1 MRWWGPPPR
10 WLAAPVDA
18 LTDLWP
24 PYALTLASGDLTLRV
39 VREEDLPEL
48 VALVR
53 SGVHDPATMPFD
65 TAWTD
70 ADPEQLP
77 LDYVRY
83 QSSVKASFTPEAFT
97 LELAVR
103 LDGELVGVQGF
114 SARDFAVTRTG
125 ETGSWLARRA
135 QGRGTGTRMRAAL
148 CAFLFDELGARRVT
162 SSAFVDNPASLG
174 VSRAVGYVPDGTQ
187 VKVRRGEAALNQRL
201 LLVPE
206 ALVRGEPVRATGV
219 EPLLGMLGLAHHGQ
233 TPG

>member
-1 MRWWGPPPR
+1 M
-10 WLAAPVDA
+10 DA

-24 PYALTLASGDLTLRV
+24 PYALTLTTGDLSLRV

-53 SGVHDPATMPFD
+53 SGVHDPARMPFD
-65 TAWTD
+65 VPWTD
-70 ADPEQLP
+70 ADPERLP

-83 QSSVKASFTPEAFT
+83 QSSVKAGFTPDSFT

-103 LDGELVGVQGF
+103 VAGELVGVQGF

-125 ETGSWLARRA
+125 ETGSWLARRF
-135 QGRGTGTRMRAAL
+135 QGHGTGTRMRRAL
-148 CAFLFDELGARRVT
+148 CAFLFDGLGAHRVT

-201 LLVPE
+201 LLTPE
-206 ALVRGEPVRATGV
+206 TLVRGEPVRVGGV
-219 EPLLGMLGLAHHGQ
+219 EPLLRMLGLAHQQQSSG
-233 TPG
+233 